1 MRPAEKPAQR
11 PPDARLLV
19 VSADGSLHH
28 MARARLA
35 EVLHPGDLLIAN
47 DAATLPA
54 SLHGIHARTG
64 AAVEVRLAGRRSLAS
79 DDVRDFTAVVFGTG
93 DHRTRTEDRLPPPPL
108 QPGDVLQLGP
118 LAATVLRALG
128 HPRLVTLRFAG
139 TADAVWAGIASHGK
153 PIQYAHVAEPLALW
167 DVWTSVAALPAAFE
181 PPSAGFLLDWTML
194 SELAARG
201 IGFATLTHAAG
212 ISSTGDPAL
221 DARLPLDEPYHL
233 PEATVRAITAAK
245 ARGGRVVALGTT
257 VTRALE
263 HAARHGAGLRSGPG
277 LATQRI
283 GADTPLRVVDAI
295 LTGVHAPGESHYELL
310 RAFAGDPVLR
320 RMTVALERHGYRSH
334 EFGDSVLLVRQAGS
348 PREEQRSRFGVT
360 YPPHVRASGGAALRL
375 QPSGPPRG
383 HAASAR
389 RSL

>member
-1 MRPAEKPAQR
+1 MRPAEKPVQR

-19 VSADGSLHH
+19 VAADGTLRH

-35 EVLHPGDLLIAN
+35 EVLEPGDLLVAN

-54 SLHGIHARTG
+54 SLHGVHARTG
-64 AAVEVRLAGRRSLAS
+64 TAVEVRLAGRRSLAPGS
-79 DDVRDFTAVVFGTG
+79 VRDFTAIVFGAG

-118 LAATVLRALG
+118 LVATVLRTRG

-139 TADAVWAGIASHGK
+139 APDDIWAGIASHGK

-181 PPSAGFLLDWTML
+181 PPSAGFALDWRML

-201 IGFATLTHAAG
+201 VGFATLTHAAG

-233 PEATVRAITAAK
+233 PAATVRSIAAAK
-245 ARGGRVVALGTT
+245 TRGGRVVALGTT

-263 HAARHGAGLRSGPG
+263 HAAQNEAGLRSGPG

-283 GADTPLRVVDAI
+283 GPGTPLRVVDAI
-295 LTGVHAPGESHYELL
+295 LTGVHEPGESHYELL
-310 RAFAGDPVLR
+310 RTFAADPVLE
-320 RMTVALERHGYRSH
+320 RMSAALEQRGYRSH
-334 EFGDSVLLVRQAGS
+334 EFGDSVLLVRQA
-348 PREEQRSRFGVT
+348 PIGVT
-360 YPPHVRASGGAALRL
+360 IRAARCCHMEVPSLSRPRRELNGEGRCPHPMVHAQGGAV
-375 QPSGPPRG
+375 S
-383 HAASAR
+383 
-389 RSL
+389 